1 MADVLVVLFS
11 FVIVLVIY
19 CWRVRWYQ
27 DTFGEPKSK
36 IQNLLGDKKERW
48 WE

>member
-1 MADVLVVLFS
+1 MMDVLVRLLGFAIMVAVYGWLAG
-11 FVIVLVIY
+11 
-19 CWRVRWYQ
+19 W
-27 DTFGEPKSK
+27 DTFRERKSK

>member
-1 MADVLVVLFS
+1 MKDVLVRLLG
-11 FVIVLVIY
+11 FVIAFAIY
-19 CWRVRWYQ
+19 CWRVGWDSFSER
-27 DTFGEPKSK
+27 KSK